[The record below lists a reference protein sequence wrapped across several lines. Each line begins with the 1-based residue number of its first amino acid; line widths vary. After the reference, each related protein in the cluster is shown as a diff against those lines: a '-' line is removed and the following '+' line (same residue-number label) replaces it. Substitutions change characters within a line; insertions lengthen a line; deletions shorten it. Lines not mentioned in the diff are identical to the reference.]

1 MHKDLIPDLR
11 DTSRPSFIHRV
22 FAEASSYCEGGRV
35 PVMKPFLRKGNKEKA
50 AVCHITGLKISV
62 NRSDEMM
69 NPNLKFLV

>member
-11 DTSRPSFIHRV
+11 DTSSPFIHGV
-22 FAEASSYCEGGRV
+22 FAEASYCEGGRV
-35 PVMKPFLRKGNKEKA
+35 PVMKPFLRKGSKEKA

-69 NPNLKFLV
+69 NPNLKLLV